1 MPPAADESPRPTE
14 SLVERMI
21 VRERQY
27 ITLLASSSVCV
38 TGSGTIVYN
47 YITDGSS
54 LQVQDIPLI

>member
-14 SLVERMI
+14 SLVERTI

-27 ITLLASSSVCV
+27 TTLLASSSVCA

-54 LQVQDIPLI
+54 LQV